1 MPAPEAM
8 ANAVK
13 FYQVLAARAQR
24 RAGTIT
30 YGGLADEIGRPR
42 WVSPFGASLYVIA
55 AHLLLKGLP
64 PLTALVVDA
73 ESRKPPEWLLRGK
86 TFDQTLA
93 EVYNHP
99 WDPDLFNELLT

>member
-13 FYQVLAARAQR
+13 FYQVLVERAQR

-30 YGGLADEIGRPR
+30 YGGLAGEIGRPR

-55 AHLLLKGLP
+55 AHLMLKGLP
-64 PLTALVVDA
+64 PLTALVVNA
-73 ESRKPPEWLLRGK
+73 ESRETQDWLLRGK

-93 EVYNHP
+93 EIYDHS
-99 WDPDLFNELLT
+99 WDPDLFDGLLT